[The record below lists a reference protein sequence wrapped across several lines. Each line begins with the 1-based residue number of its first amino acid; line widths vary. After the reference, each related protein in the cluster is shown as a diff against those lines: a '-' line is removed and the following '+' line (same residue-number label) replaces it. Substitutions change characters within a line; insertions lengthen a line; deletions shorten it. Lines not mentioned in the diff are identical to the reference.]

1 METNL
6 TIIQDQRPIADIVAS
21 AVNNIIEGNI
31 DPVQAYAYLTTFE
44 RAIAQIKDNLRVRD
58 ITLKEI
64 AKYGKNGAVVGEL
77 ILTEAEAG
85 VKYDYSQCGCSLY
98 DELTHQRAE
107 IDAEIKQ
114 LEKTLKAIPASG
126 LADTLSGE
134 IWFPPTKTSKTVIKA
149 TTKK

>member
-1 METNL
+1 MDKIAL
-6 TIIQDQRPIADIVAS
+6 IQDYRPVADIVES
-21 AVNNIIEGNI
+21 AVNNIVEGNV

-44 RAIAQIKDNLRVRD
+44 RAIAQIKDNLRVQD

-64 AKYGKNGAVVGEL
+64 AKYGKNGVVVGEL
-77 ILTEAEAG
+77 VLAASEAG

-98 DELTHQRAE
+98 DELTHQKAE
-107 IDAEIKQ
+107 LDAEIKQ
-114 LEKTLKAIPASG
+114 LEKTLKAMPASG